1 MHESMH
7 DVSHLISI
15 LAASIPVRRACL
27 LSNEAHYCVCD
38 ECAIAT
44 CRTLFQNVTVSRSS
58 SKHVSAWFSRALF
71 LQKPAKQLGFRWWK
85 RCLCDCLPSDEA
97 MHKAHCLPKPR
108 RSCFYSNTD
117 LLDLP
122 GFVRQ

>member
-27 LSNEAHYCVCD
+27 LSNETHYCVCD
-38 ECAIAT
+38 ECAMAT

-71 LQKPAKQLGFRWWK
+71 LQKPAKQLGGK
-85 RCLCDCLPSDEA
+85 
-97 MHKAHCLPKPR
+97 
-108 RSCFYSNTD
+108 
-117 LLDLP
+117 
-122 GFVRQ
+122 GVFVIVCQVMRPCTRLSACQSQEGHVSTATQTFLIFLAS